1 MMARRFGRRALRP
14 LLGESR
20 RLAAIV
26 ESFQRPVVHL
36 GVVPALFVTLPY
48 GRFVHGPSRLA
59 VLVKDA
65 AERDADRS
73 V

>member
-1 MMARRFGRRALRP
+1 M
-14 LLGESR
+14 
-20 RLAAIV
+20 